1 MIILIDISLIS
12 KPPIYVPAA
21 TLRRTEQRDIYRRGH
36 LLYGIIEFYYSQE
49 Q

>member
-21 TLRRTEQRDIYRRGH
+21 TLRRTEQRDIYRRVY